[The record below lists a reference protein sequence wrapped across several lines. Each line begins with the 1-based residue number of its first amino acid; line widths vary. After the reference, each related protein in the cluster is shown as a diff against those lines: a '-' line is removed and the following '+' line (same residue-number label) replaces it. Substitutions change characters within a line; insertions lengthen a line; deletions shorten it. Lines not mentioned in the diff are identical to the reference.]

1 MSITARLQKVTQGL
15 SPLQRIS
22 LVLQALRDGRD
33 ADPELAR
40 IDDPQQKR
48 VFNRYIA
55 LLFCCNAILGP
66 RIHAL
71 GILCQ
76 DLEGAA
82 ERVRLLEQA
91 AGVLEEEN
99 DLKRPRHARDWRN
112 VRGRMGVN
120 EFLRSLA
127 AELRDD
133 LLDVLAL
140 RWQELLAVELVWDE
154 LGEEFGGEDPVSPE
168 LRAKAAAASALLQAL
183 VKQMGGLRRL
193 VEPDEATVAEART
206 AVDEAY
212 RQLEPLL

>member
-1 MSITARLQKVTQGL
+1 MSISARLQNVTQQL
-15 SPLQRIS
+15 SPLQRVS
-22 LVLQALRDGRD
+22 LVLQALHDGRD

-66 RIHAL
+66 RCHAL
-71 GILCQ
+71 SILCQ
-76 DLEGAA
+76 DLQAA
-82 ERVRLLEQA
+82 ALRVRLLEQA

-99 DLKRPRHARDWRN
+99 DLTRPRRVRDWRN
-112 VRGRMGVN
+112 ARGQMGVN

-133 LLDVLAL
+133 LLGVLAL
-140 RWQELLAVELVWDE
+140 RWQELRAVELVWDE
-154 LGEEFGGEDPVSPE
+154 LSEEFAGEDPVSRE
-168 LRAKAAAASALLQAL
+168 LRASAAEVATTLRALARE
-183 VKQMGGLRRL
+183 MGGTRHLA
-193 VEPDEATVAEART
+193 EPDEATVEEARK
-206 AVDEAY
+206 AVDDAF